1 MFSGAH
7 NPTFVYSGV
16 AKSGPGWAHA
26 HPTYIPCLPKCLV
39 CPVISPVIVIKRL
52 IYSNK
57 TIKHS
62 IKKVSSKIFPT

>member
-1 MFSGAH
+1 MLSGAH

-16 AKSGPGWAHA
+16 AKSGPGWVHV

-39 CPVISPVIVIKRL
+39 CPVISLVIKRS

-57 TIKHS
+57 TVKHFIKT
-62 IKKVSSKIFPT
+62 VSNKIMPT